1 MFVDRIRLL
10 ALYEL
15 WLKADHSD
23 ATISFLKVVNQI
35 PGYQSGLIV
44 GRRVK
49 VSHIIL
55 IGEMLGKTNCRRP
68 KSLFL
73 AQG

>member
-15 WLKADHSD
+15 WLKADYSD
-23 ATISFLKVVNQI
+23 AAISLLQVVNQI

-49 VSHIIL
+49 VSDIIL
-55 IGEMLGKTNCRRP
+55 IGEMLGKPN
-68 KSLFL
+68 
-73 AQG
+73 